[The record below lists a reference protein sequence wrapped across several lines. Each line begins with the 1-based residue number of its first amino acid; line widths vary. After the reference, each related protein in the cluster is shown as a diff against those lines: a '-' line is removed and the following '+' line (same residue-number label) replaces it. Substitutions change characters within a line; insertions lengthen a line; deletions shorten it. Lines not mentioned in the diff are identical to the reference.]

1 MILITTIDVNLV
13 MFLLIIPFSA
23 LPAITV
29 ADHLVTS
36 CSNNTSNYTLNSTFE
51 SNLKLLLEKMP
62 SITSLTGFNYT
73 SVGETP
79 AKVYGQALCRG
90 DVNSSSCQA
99 CVEKASQ
106 EIFKDCRNY
115 TDAIIWYELCQ
126 VHYSF
131 QNMTSLYV
139 YTGKYPDWDSQE
151 KFLSDP
157 EHFSDVLTYLMTNLS
172 TEAAVNPSKHMF
184 ATGAIKFRSET
195 VYGHA
200 QCTRDIIPDDC
211 QTCLTTA
218 SAELEGYCSSRQGGI
233 IVSRN
238 CDVRFELYKYYN
250 ASSYLLT
257 YPNPK
262 GSKWKIGI
270 VAFAACALV
279 VVIVIVI
286 GSCIGCLLKERGQ
299 QRGVERSHLALLQEL
314 ACPRGVTMTDEG
326 QLVSS
331 EDLPFMDLTTIRAA
345 TDNFSDSNKLG
356 QGGFG
361 TVYKGVLP
369 DGKEIAVKRLSRKSW
384 QGLEEFKNEVKVIAK
399 LQHRNLVRLLGCG
412 MEGDEKLLIYE
423 FMHNKSLDIFIFD
436 AKRRALLDW
445 ETCYNIAS
453 GIARGL
459 LYLHE
464 DSRLRIIHRDLKPS
478 NVLLDHEMVAKIS
491 DFGMARI
498 FCENQNKANTR
509 RVVGTFG
516 YMAPEYAME
525 GLFSVK
531 SDVFSF
537 GVILLEIASG
547 KRSSGFY
554 LSEHGQTLLAYAWRL
569 WNEGREME
577 LVDPS
582 LMDRSPTEGIV
593 RCIHV
598 GLLCVQEDPA
608 DRPTMSFVV
617 LALESDPIALPQPKQ
632 PAFSLGKMVPIYK
645 SSPTDPSVNQITVS
659 GIAPR

>member
-36 CSNNTSNYTLNSTFE
+36 CSNNTSSYTLNSPFE

-73 SVGETP
+73 SVGDPP

-99 CVEKASQ
+99 CVEEASQ
-106 EIFKDCRNY
+106 EIFTDCRNY

-157 EHFSDVLTYLMTNLS
+157 KHFSDVLIYLMTNLS

-184 ATGAIKFRSET
+184 ATGSIKFRSET

-218 SAELEGYCSSRQGGI
+218 SAELEAWCSSRQGGI

-262 GSKWKIGI
+262 G
-270 VAFAACALV
+270 
-279 VVIVIVI
+279 
-286 GSCIGCLLKERGQ
+286 
-299 QRGVERSHLALLQEL
+299 
-314 ACPRGVTMTDEG
+314 
-326 QLVSS
+326 
-331 EDLPFMDLTTIRAA
+331 
-345 TDNFSDSNKLG
+345 
-356 QGGFG
+356 
-361 TVYKGVLP
+361 
-369 DGKEIAVKRLSRKSW
+369 
-384 QGLEEFKNEVKVIAK
+384 
-399 LQHRNLVRLLGCG
+399 
-412 MEGDEKLLIYE
+412 
-423 FMHNKSLDIFIFD
+423 
-436 AKRRALLDW
+436 
-445 ETCYNIAS
+445 
-453 GIARGL
+453 
-459 LYLHE
+459 
-464 DSRLRIIHRDLKPS
+464 
-478 NVLLDHEMVAKIS
+478 
-491 DFGMARI
+491 
-498 FCENQNKANTR
+498 
-509 RVVGTFG
+509 
-516 YMAPEYAME
+516 
-525 GLFSVK
+525 
-531 SDVFSF
+531 
-537 GVILLEIASG
+537 
-547 KRSSGFY
+547 
-554 LSEHGQTLLAYAWRL
+554 
-569 WNEGREME
+569 
-577 LVDPS
+577 
-582 LMDRSPTEGIV
+582 
-593 RCIHV
+593 
-598 GLLCVQEDPA
+598 
-608 DRPTMSFVV
+608 
-617 LALESDPIALPQPKQ
+617 
-632 PAFSLGKMVPIYK
+632 
-645 SSPTDPSVNQITVS
+645 
-659 GIAPR
+659 